1 METGT
6 VQAATA
12 SRATSEALPS
22 VTEFLTDALNASGL
36 SQVEVARRIG
46 IKAPNMINMIK
57 NGKARLPLHHVV
69 PLARLLSIEPS
80 LFLRVWYNEYDP
92 DFLRTLETYLG
103 AVLSD
108 GERDLLA
115 YVRTLTGGT
124 VPPLDAGTKAA
135 LRAAL
140 ARV

>member
-1 METGT
+1 M
-6 VQAATA
+6 
-12 SRATSEALPS
+12 
-22 VTEFLTDALNASGL
+22 
-36 SQVEVARRIG
+36 
-46 IKAPNMINMIK
+46 
-57 NGKARLPLHHVV
+57 V

-103 AVLSD
+103 AILSD

-124 VPPLDAGTKAA
+124 VPPLDASTKAA